1 MHLLSVAAKCAGP
14 PAPPDHTHTLP
25 PFRPVRP
32 ALQEHALQAQE
43 DVLPYEAFSIRLTN
57 DDLPH
62 LRETL
67 RGISDEQYRSLLEG
81 VRRYM
86 PAFSWDDAAG
96 GRAFDF
102 TIASLRRR
110 HLNFKALYYNAVAAQ
125 L

>member
-1 MHLLSVAAKCAGP
+1 M
-14 PAPPDHTHTLP
+14 
-25 PFRPVRP
+25 
-32 ALQEHALQAQE
+32 
-43 DVLPYEAFSIRLTN
+43 LPYEAFSIRLTN